1 MSRTMTAQPK
11 QDPLAQRDTITF
23 AELGDG
29 VVVIRIVGRGSFANS
44 VEFKQLTDRL
54 ADAAGS
60 KPYRF
65 IVDMEQVTTLDSTF
79 MGALAGAGL
88 RHKRDTGEQMT
99 LCNVNEQCCRLLETV
114 GIKHFVQVRACP
126 TEAAPAQTV
135 EFREADRAE
144 ISRADQIIHMI
155 EAHENLVTIDN
166 ENQARFE
173 SVLKYLRESLERE
186 NQKKG

>member
-1 MSRTMTAQPK
+1 MTSDQR
-11 QDPLAQRDTITF
+11 QDSPAQRDTITF

-29 VVVIRIVGRGSFANS
+29 VVVIRISGRGSFANS

-65 IVDMEQVTTLDSTF
+65 IVDMQDVTTLDSTF

-88 RHKRDTGEQMT
+88 RQKRDTGEPMT

-126 TEAAPAQTV
+126 TDAAAAAAEAAK
-135 EFREADRAE
+135 FREAGRSE

-155 EAHENLVTIDN
+155 EAHENLVNIDN

-186 NQKKG
+186 NQKKA